1 MAGKKN
7 YELEILISGG
17 TDASLSASIRKARKE
32 LDTLEQKAGIS
43 AKNVNDSFGGMSV
56 KGIDALG
63 SASGRF
69 FSTMVKG
76 SKLAAAGTAALLSA
90 STAVGMGFE
99 AQMSTV
105 QAISQASGADM
116 EKLNALA
123 KNMGETTQFSAQEA
137 GQALEYMAMAG
148 WKTQDMMQGL
158 PGVMYLAA
166 ASGEDLGT
174 VSDIVTDAMTAFG
187 LQADQSAHF
196 ADVLAQASSNSNTN
210 VAMMGNT
217 FQYVAPVAGAF
228 GYSIEDVAIATGL
241 MANAGIKAEKSG
253 TALRALLTN
262 LAKPTK
268 QVRGYMEELSLSL
281 ADSSGKMKPFRQL
294 LEEMRQKFAGLTEAR
309 KAEYAAGIAGKEGM
323 SGLLAILAAS
333 DKDFDNL
340 ARSIDNST
348 GAAKKMSEVRLDN
361 LKGDLTLL
369 ESAAQGAGIELYE
382 GFSGVLRSLTKESTD
397 YITSFTGQIRKDM
410 PTVQREL
417 KEFGTAAKAGF
428 QPVLDFGVWCVKH
441 PDAVKGTL
449 AGMTA
454 AFGTFKAVQAAQKG
468 VALLGKLSGM
478 LSAWPVAAAGLAIG
492 GITGIAVAIRSAQKE
507 AAKANLDKHFGT
519 ITLSIKEL
527 ETAAR
532 HIVSGGGTLFDQI
545 SSLGSASDE
554 VQQLMTSL
562 QSGLEDIRKADW
574 KLSMGFTFSEDD
586 KQSYIDSV
594 NAYVKNAQDYITSSG
609 YEVKLAVGIVFGE
622 DTESG
627 NTFSKDT
634 DAFYQSLYQQL
645 EPLEKSL
652 QEVMTDI
659 TENGLDLP
667 KQQLVDQ
674 YLGQISDITSM
685 ITEAQNAAKMQMI
698 ENQYA
703 GADLLSGDTFQNLQ
717 QSINQ
722 YTDEATKNID
732 ESYQKILTS
741 LNAQRLAGEKGM
753 DGGISQ
759 AEFDS
764 KSTEALQ
771 AYYGQQAEVI
781 ANGYQMMKDTIMSAY
796 GDEIQPALDAITQQI
811 ETELPNVMAE
821 NSTPGQFADA
831 FYNLFTDTVNS
842 SSMAADAK
850 KAVKMLLE
858 NMMPAEEDLEQLKQ
872 QMEASGLSP
881 GSIITDALNDMAQMS
896 AVTGDKTSI
905 WKLIGDKI
913 ADNEDYSLLTET
925 IEQQTG
931 MIPDVA
937 IEAITSRNP
946 DVEAAAKS
954 ILETIKD
961 TFAGGVQAEIPITLD
976 TVTTYRTGGLTGTV
990 RQPIE
995 HHAKGGLMESPTLS
1009 WFAEESPEMA
1019 IPLNGSDRSLRLWQ
1033 ETGQALGAYKEVDY
1047 DQMYSTFTTGNAQQD
1062 NSTFSPVYSPVI
1074 QITPGS
1080 SVSEQVMEGLKISY
1094 EQFVE
1099 YMERFKREQ
1108 YRTAF

>member
-63 SASGRF
+63 SASDRF

-294 LEEMRQKFAGLTEAR
+294 LEEMRQKFAGLTEAQ

-382 GFSGVLRSLTKESTD
+382 GFSGGLRSLTKESTD

-428 QPVLDFGVWCVKH
+428 QPVLDFGVWCLKH

-454 AFGTFKAVQAAQKG
+454 AFGTFKAAQATQKG
-468 VALLGKLSGM
+468 VALLGKMSGM
-478 LSAWPVAAAGLAIG
+478 ISAWPVAAAGLAIG

-764 KSTEALQ
+764 KSTETLQ

-821 NSTPGQFADA
+821 KSTPEQFVAA
-831 FYNLFTDTVNS
+831 FDKLVTDTVNS
-842 SSMAADAK
+842 SGMAADAK
-850 KAVKMLLE
+850 NAIQMLLK

-881 GSIITDALNDMAQMS
+881 GSIITDALNDMTQMS
-896 AVTGDKTSI
+896 AATGDETSI

-913 ADNEDYSLLTET
+913 ADNEDYSLLTEI

-931 MIPDVA
+931 QIPDVA
-937 IEAITSRNP
+937 IEAITSRNQ

>member
-63 SASGRF
+63 SASDRF

-294 LEEMRQKFAGLTEAR
+294 LEEMRQKFAGLTEAQ

-382 GFSGVLRSLTKESTD
+382 GFSGGLRSLTKESTD

-428 QPVLDFGVWCVKH
+428 QPVLDFGVWCLKH

-454 AFGTFKAVQAAQKG
+454 AFGTFKAAQATQKG
-468 VALLGKLSGM
+468 VALLGKMSGM
-478 LSAWPVAAAGLAIG
+478 ISAWPVAAAGLAIG

-821 NSTPGQFADA
+821 KSTPEQFVAA
-831 FYNLFTDTVNS
+831 FDKLVTDTVNS
-842 SSMAADAK
+842 SGMAADAK
-850 KAVKMLLE
+850 NAIQMLLK

-881 GSIITDALNDMAQMS
+881 GSIITDALNDMTQMS
-896 AVTGDKTSI
+896 AATGDETSI

-913 ADNEDYSLLTET
+913 ADNEDYSLLTEI

-931 MIPDVA
+931 QIPDVA
-937 IEAITSRNP
+937 IEAITSRNQ

>member
-63 SASGRF
+63 SASDRF

-294 LEEMRQKFAGLTEAR
+294 LEEMRQKFAGLTEAQ

-382 GFSGVLRSLTKESTD
+382 GFSGGLRSLTKESTD

-428 QPVLDFGVWCVKH
+428 QPVLDFGVWCLKH

-717 QSINQ
+717 QSINE

>member
-63 SASGRF
+63 SASDRF

-166 ASGEDLGT
+166 DSGEDLGT

>member
-63 SASGRF
+63 SASDRF

-262 LAKPTK
+262 LAKQTK

-294 LEEMRQKFAGLTEAR
+294 LEEMRQKFAGLTEAQ

-382 GFSGVLRSLTKESTD
+382 GFSGGLRSLTKESTD

-428 QPVLDFGVWCVKH
+428 QPVLDFGVWCLKH

-717 QSINQ
+717 KSINE

-821 NSTPGQFADA
+821 NSTPEQFVAA
-831 FYNLFTDTVNS
+831 FDKLVTDTVNS
-842 SSMAADAK
+842 SGMAADAK
-850 KAVKMLLE
+850 NAIQMLLK

-881 GSIITDALNDMAQMS
+881 GSIITDALNDMTQMS
-896 AVTGDKTSI
+896 AATGDETSI

-931 MIPDVA
+931 QIPDVA
-937 IEAITSRNP
+937 IEAITSRNQ

-1047 DQMYSTFTTGNAQQD
+1047 DQMYSTFTMGSAQQD

-1074 QITPGS
+1074 QVTPGS

>member
-63 SASGRF
+63 SASDRF

-241 MANAGIKAEKSG
+241 MANVGIKAEKSG

-294 LEEMRQKFAGLTEAR
+294 LEEMRQKFAGLTEAQ

-382 GFSGVLRSLTKESTD
+382 GFSGGLRSLTKESTD

-428 QPVLDFGVWCVKH
+428 QPVLDFGVWCLKH

-454 AFGTFKAVQAAQKG
+454 AFGTFKAAQATQKG
-468 VALLGKLSGM
+468 VALLGKMSGM
-478 LSAWPVAAAGLAIG
+478 ISAWPVAAAGLAIG

-741 LNAQRLAGEKGM
+741 LNAQRLAGEMGM

-764 KSTEALQ
+764 KSTETLQ

-821 NSTPGQFADA
+821 KSTPEQFVAA
-831 FYNLFTDTVNS
+831 FDKLVTDTVNS
-842 SSMAADAK
+842 SGMAADAK
-850 KAVKMLLE
+850 NAIQMLLK

-881 GSIITDALNDMAQMS
+881 GSIITDALNDMTQMS
-896 AVTGDKTSI
+896 AATGDETSI

-931 MIPDVA
+931 QIPDVA
-937 IEAITSRNP
+937 IEAITSRNQ

>member
-63 SASGRF
+63 SASDRF

-294 LEEMRQKFAGLTEAR
+294 LEEMRQKFAGLTEAQ

-382 GFSGVLRSLTKESTD
+382 SFSGGLRSLTKESTD

-428 QPVLDFGVWCVKH
+428 QPILDFGVWCLKH

-507 AAKANLDKHFGT
+507 ATKANLDKHFGT

-821 NSTPGQFADA
+821 NSTPEQFVAA
-831 FYNLFTDTVNS
+831 FDKLVTDTVNS
-842 SSMAADAK
+842 SGMAADAK
-850 KAVKMLLE
+850 NAIQMLLK

-881 GSIITDALNDMAQMS
+881 GSIITDALNDMTQMS
-896 AVTGDKTSI
+896 AATGDETSI

-931 MIPDVA
+931 QIPDVA
-937 IEAITSRNP
+937 IEAITSRNQ
-946 DVEAAAKS
+946 DVEVAAKS

>member
-63 SASGRF
+63 SASDRF

-123 KNMGETTQFSAQEA
+123 KTMGETTQFSAQEA

-294 LEEMRQKFAGLTEAR
+294 LEEMRQKFAGLTEAQ

-428 QPVLDFGVWCVKH
+428 QPVLDFGVWCLKH

-454 AFGTFKAVQAAQKG
+454 TFGTFKAVQAAQKG

-562 QSGLEDIRKADW
+562 QTGLEDIRKADW

-627 NTFSKDT
+627 NTFSEDT

-717 QSINQ
+717 QSINE

-759 AEFDS
+759 DEFDS

-821 NSTPGQFADA
+821 NSTPEQFVAA
-831 FYNLFTDTVNS
+831 FDKLVTDTVNS
-842 SSMAADAK
+842 SGMAADAK
-850 KAVKMLLE
+850 NAIQMLLK

-881 GSIITDALNDMAQMS
+881 GSIITDALNDMTQMS
-896 AVTGDKTSI
+896 AATGDETSI

-931 MIPDVA
+931 QIPDVA
-937 IEAITSRNP
+937 IEAITSRNQ

-1062 NSTFSPVYSPVI
+1062 KSTFSPVYNPVI

>member
-63 SASGRF
+63 SASDRF

-294 LEEMRQKFAGLTEAR
+294 LEEMCQKFAGLTEAQ

-361 LKGDLTLL
+361 LRGDLTLL

-417 KEFGTAAKAGF
+417 KEFGAAAKAGF
-428 QPVLDFGVWCVKH
+428 QPVLDFGVWCLKH

-454 AFGTFKAVQAAQKG
+454 AFGTFKAVQAAQK
-468 VALLGKLSGM
+468 
-478 LSAWPVAAAGLAIG
+478 
-492 GITGIAVAIRSAQKE
+492 
-507 AAKANLDKHFGT
+507 
-519 ITLSIKEL
+519 
-527 ETAAR
+527 
-532 HIVSGGGTLFDQI
+532 
-545 SSLGSASDE
+545 
-554 VQQLMTSL
+554 
-562 QSGLEDIRKADW
+562 
-574 KLSMGFTFSEDD
+574 
-586 KQSYIDSV
+586 
-594 NAYVKNAQDYITSSG
+594 
-609 YEVKLAVGIVFGE
+609 
-622 DTESG
+622 
-627 NTFSKDT
+627 
-634 DAFYQSLYQQL
+634 
-645 EPLEKSL
+645 
-652 QEVMTDI
+652 
-659 TENGLDLP
+659 
-667 KQQLVDQ
+667 
-674 YLGQISDITSM
+674 
-685 ITEAQNAAKMQMI
+685 
-698 ENQYA
+698 
-703 GADLLSGDTFQNLQ
+703 
-717 QSINQ
+717 
-722 YTDEATKNID
+722 
-732 ESYQKILTS
+732 
-741 LNAQRLAGEKGM
+741 
-753 DGGISQ
+753 
-759 AEFDS
+759 
-764 KSTEALQ
+764 
-771 AYYGQQAEVI
+771 
-781 ANGYQMMKDTIMSAY
+781 
-796 GDEIQPALDAITQQI
+796 
-811 ETELPNVMAE
+811 
-821 NSTPGQFADA
+821 
-831 FYNLFTDTVNS
+831 
-842 SSMAADAK
+842 
-850 KAVKMLLE
+850 
-858 NMMPAEEDLEQLKQ
+858 
-872 QMEASGLSP
+872 
-881 GSIITDALNDMAQMS
+881 
-896 AVTGDKTSI
+896 
-905 WKLIGDKI
+905 
-913 ADNEDYSLLTET
+913 
-925 IEQQTG
+925 
-931 MIPDVA
+931 
-937 IEAITSRNP
+937 
-946 DVEAAAKS
+946 
-954 ILETIKD
+954 
-961 TFAGGVQAEIPITLD
+961 
-976 TVTTYRTGGLTGTV
+976 
-990 RQPIE
+990 
-995 HHAKGGLMESPTLS
+995 
-1009 WFAEESPEMA
+1009 
-1019 IPLNGSDRSLRLWQ
+1019 
-1033 ETGQALGAYKEVDY
+1033 
-1047 DQMYSTFTTGNAQQD
+1047 
-1062 NSTFSPVYSPVI
+1062 
-1074 QITPGS
+1074 
-1080 SVSEQVMEGLKISY
+1080 
-1094 EQFVE
+1094 
-1099 YMERFKREQ
+1099 
-1108 YRTAF
+1108 